1 MKLTRLQLEI
11 ISKYI
16 NSQEYMILKSL
27 EYKIYNKDNFET
39 RQNYSDYIK
48 FLRNKYTDLGE
59 IIDFFILNSRL

>member
-39 RQNYSDYIK
+39 RQKIS
-48 FLRNKYTDLGE
+48 
-59 IIDFFILNSRL
+59 DFFEND